1 MTAKK
6 LIEEL
11 QKYPSEMEVFFSTD
25 STDFP
30 HGSVE
35 IAEKEK
41 IKFSE
46 EPGGKALSRHDVI
59 VLKER

>member
-1 MTAKK
+1 MTVKK
-6 LIEEL
+6 LVEEL
-11 QKYPSEMEVFFSTD
+11 QKHPSNMEVFFSIN

-35 IAEKEK
+35 IVEKEK

-46 EPGGKALSRHDVI
+46 EPGGKALNRHDVI
-59 VLKER
+59 VLKEN